1 MRRVLDLGRHRVYY
15 VSGAVWRLTGPR
27 NDLSRNPDD
36 SRLRGGVAVR
46 LDCDNVDAPARN
58 PSELLARPGQS
69 HEWVAKIRVYVNQ
82 SVGVAGRGGPGK
94 HWSA

>member
-1 MRRVLDLGRHRVYY
+1 MSKDTEPGGSDLV
-15 VSGAVWRLTGPR
+15 R
-27 NDLSRNPDD
+27 NGSHSLADHGKTSRNPDD

-69 HEWVAKIRVYVNQ
+69 HEWVAKIRVYINQ
-82 SVGVAGRGGPGK
+82 SVDVAGRGGPGK
-94 HWSA
+94 HWRE